1 MKRFRDQLEAFRNHA
16 DKIVPAIRRGIEKES
31 LRVTHDGRLSQL
43 AHPAALGS
51 PLTHPYITT
60 DYSEALIELVTPEFT
75 STKDT
80 LKFLAEMHRV
90 VLQNCENQLLWVNSL
105 PCMFDDDHAIPIAR
119 YGTSNIGRMKYVYRH
134 GLGLRYGRKMQVIA
148 GIHYNISVPGDYW
161 THVACLPGKSIQDC
175 ASAGYMAGVRN
186 FHRHCWLLFYLFGAS
201 PAACRSFFDASDLQG
216 LHSMDSHTVFG
227 PYATSLRM
235 SNKGYRNPAQS
246 EIVIDHNS
254 VEGYTDSLYRATK
267 TVYPPYEKFGIKKD
281 GEYVQLNTNLL
292 QIENEFYS
300 VIRPKRGIKPLET
313 PTNALRNRGVEYL
326 EIRIL
331 DLNPYEAIGI
341 SNEDAKFLD
350 LFVLFCLLY
359 PSPPNTREL
368 LGAITAN
375 KDTVVMEG
383 RKPELALI
391 REQSKTTLV
400 SWGNEILDEI
410 DSIAEIFDSADGVDG
425 YCEAV
430 DAQRKKLVDSDKTPS
445 ARILNELSTRKE
457 PFFHFALRTA
467 RETKAK
473 ILEKPLTKAALEKYE
488 QIAIKS
494 LAEQN
499 ALEESDNVEF
509 GQFLREYFSR

>member
-1 MKRFRDQLEAFRNHA
+1 MKRFHDQLEAFKNHA

-43 AHPAALGS
+43 AHPATLGS

-90 VLQNCENQLLWVNSL
+90 VLQNCSNQMLWVNSL
-105 PCMFDDDHAIPIAR
+105 PCMFDDDAAIPIAR

-134 GLGLRYGRKMQVIA
+134 GLGMRYGRKMQVIA
-148 GIHYNISVPGDYW
+148 GIHYNISVPDDYW
-161 THVACLPGKSIQDC
+161 TNVACLPGKSIQDC

-201 PAACRSFFDASDLQG
+201 PAACRSFFDTDDLQG

-235 SNKGYRNPAQS
+235 SNKGYRNPVQS
-246 EIVIDHNS
+246 EIIIDHNS

-300 VIRPKRGIKPLET
+300 VIRPKRSIKPLET
-313 PTNALRNRGVEYL
+313 PTNALRERGVEYL

-331 DLNPYEAIGI
+331 DLNPYETIGI

-383 RKPELALI
+383 RKPELELI
-391 REQSKTTLV
+391 REQTKTTLV

-410 DSIAEIFDSADGVDG
+410 DSIAEIFDSVDNEGG

-430 DAQRKKLVDSDKTPS
+430 DAQRKKLADPDNTPS

-467 RETKAK
+467 RETKEK
-473 ILEKPLTKAALEKYE
+473 ILEQPLTKTTLEKYE

-494 LAEQN
+494 LDEQK
-499 ALEESDNVEF
+499 ALEESDDVEF
-509 GQFLREYFSR
+509 GQFLHEYFSR

>member
-1 MKRFRDQLEAFRNHA
+1 MKRFRDQLDAFKNHA

-31 LRVTHDGRLSQL
+31 LRVTDDGRLSQL
-43 AHPAALGS
+43 AHPIALGS

-75 STKDT
+75 TTKDT
-80 LKFLAEMHRV
+80 LNFLAEMHRV
-90 VLQNCENQLLWVNSL
+90 VLQNCADQMLWVNSL
-105 PCMFDDDHAIPIAR
+105 PCMFEDDTAIPIAR
-119 YGTSNIGRMKYVYRH
+119 YGTSNIGHMKYVYRH

-148 GIHYNISVPGDYW
+148 GIHYNISVPDDYW
-161 THVACLPGKSIQDC
+161 TRVACVPGKSIQDC

-201 PAACRSFFDASDLQG
+201 PAACRSFLDSKDLQG
-216 LHSMDSHTVFG
+216 LHSMGSHTVYA

-246 EIVIDHNS
+246 EIIIDHNS

-281 GEYVQLNTNLL
+281 GQYVQLNTNLL

-300 VIRPKRGIKPLET
+300 VIRPKRSIKPLET
-313 PTNALRNRGVEYL
+313 PTNALRKRGVEYL
-326 EIRIL
+326 ELRIL
-331 DLNPYEAIGI
+331 DLNPYEPIGI
-341 SNEDAKFLD
+341 SDEDAKFLD
-350 LFVLFCLLY
+350 LFVVFCLLY
-359 PSPPNTREL
+359 PSPPNTRDL
-368 LGAITAN
+368 LEAITAN

-383 RKPELALI
+383 RKPNLELI
-391 REQSKTTLV
+391 REQTKTTLV
-400 SWGNEILDEI
+400 SWGNEILDMI
-410 DSIAEIFDSADGVDG
+410 DSIAEIFDSVDGVDG

-430 DAQRKKLVDSDKTPS
+430 NVQRGKIADSDKTPS

-457 PFFHFALRTA
+457 PFFHFAVRTA

-473 ILEKPLTKAALEKYE
+473 ILEQSLPMATLEKYE
-488 QIAIKS
+488 QIATKS
-494 LAEQN
+494 LAGQK
-499 ALEESDNVEF
+499 ALEESDEVEF
-509 GQFLREYFSR
+509 DQFLCEYFSK